1 MVKQVILLIIASVL
15 AVIFQNQIVHALNML
30 VTAHNRE
37 AQSLAGIFA
46 GDHMGRMIQGVIAV
60 VLLPVGVGAILSGG
74 YWLIKKQMMPH
85 TLTVVWV
92 LWTVLLT
99 TLIAQAA

>member
-1 MVKQVILLIIASVL
+1 MVKQIILLIIASVL
-15 AVIFQNQIVHALNML
+15 AVMFQSQIMHALNVL
-30 VTAHNRE
+30 VMAHNKE
-37 AQSLAGIFA
+37 ASSLAGIFS

-60 VLLPVGVGAILSGG
+60 VLLPVAVGAVLSGG
-74 YWLIKKQMMPH
+74 YWLVKKQMMPH

-99 TLIAQAA
+99 TLIAQAG